1 ARDQGGKVG
10 AVAEAGAEP
19 AGEVGELDAL
29 QGEGAGE
36 RGLRADLHVLEALL
50 PHDAGQYPD
59 DLREDA
65 VRITA
70 VRRLVARGRD
80 VAVHARASSR
90 SGPPDATVQATTCP
104 SSSRVSTVVTV
115 PPAAMR
121 SRSAS
126 ATVTSSSGRSGR
138 SVDPDRWVSGRSVTG
153 RSVFDRSVSGGS
165 VSDGSVSDGS
175 VSDGSVA
182 GRWSGACSTACLA
195 ARSRA
200 FFSSLARPIP
210 AGSRPGVTRAAP
222 SSASEATETVRGSS
236 KGPVTRGPSWTVS
249 SAGNRGPWPLRHR
262 WSRTASLTAIRP
274 SSHGPRANDGSA
286 SYSARSAA
294 RRYWRMSRS
303 RDAAP
308 SQRLRARHQ
317 PPGCGSPVPDT
328 SAVNFIRQRASSV

>member
-1 ARDQGGKVG
+1 VGG
-10 AVAEAGAEP
+10 P
-19 AGEVGELDAL
+19 DAL
-29 QGEGAGE
+29 EGEGAGDV
-36 RGLRADLHVLEALL
+36 GLRADLHVLEELL

-165 VSDGSVSDGS
+165 VSDGSV
-175 VSDGSVA
+175 A
-182 GRWSGACSTACLA
+182 GRLFSACSTACLA

-210 AGSRPGVTRAAP
+210 AGSRPGLTRATP

-249 SAGNRGPWPLRHR
+249 SAGNRGPWPLRH
-262 WSRTASLTAIRP
+262 
-274 SSHGPRANDGSA
+274 
-286 SYSARSAA
+286 
-294 RRYWRMSRS
+294 
-303 RDAAP
+303 
-308 SQRLRARHQ
+308 
-317 PPGCGSPVPDT
+317 
-328 SAVNFIRQRASSV
+328 

>member
-1 ARDQGGKVG
+1 PHGQAEQFLQVQARDQGGKVG

-36 RGLRADLHVLEALL
+36 RGLRAVLHVLEELL

-138 SVDPDRWVSGRSVTG
+138 SVDPDRWVSGRSVSG
-153 RSVFDRSVSGGS
+153 RSVSGRS
-165 VSDGSVSDGS
+165 VSDGSVS
-175 VSDGSVA
+175 
-182 GRWSGACSTACLA
+182 GRWFSACSTACLA

-210 AGSRPGVTRAAP
+210 AGSRPGLTRATP
-222 SSASEATETVRGSS
+222 SS
-236 KGPVTRGPSWTVS
+236 
-249 SAGNRGPWPLRHR
+249 
-262 WSRTASLTAIRP
+262 
-274 SSHGPRANDGSA
+274 
-286 SYSARSAA
+286 
-294 RRYWRMSRS
+294 
-303 RDAAP
+303 
-308 SQRLRARHQ
+308 
-317 PPGCGSPVPDT
+317 
-328 SAVNFIRQRASSV
+328 